1 VDSGSIFKDNQVNDL
16 GCFALGLM
24 MSSLLSL
31 LVQLML
37 LKSLIEKVGIIF
49 GSSVIPSS

>member
-1 VDSGSIFKDNQVNDL
+1 
-16 GCFALGLM
+16 
-24 MSSLLSL
+24 

-49 GSSVIPSS
+49 GSSVIPSSWL